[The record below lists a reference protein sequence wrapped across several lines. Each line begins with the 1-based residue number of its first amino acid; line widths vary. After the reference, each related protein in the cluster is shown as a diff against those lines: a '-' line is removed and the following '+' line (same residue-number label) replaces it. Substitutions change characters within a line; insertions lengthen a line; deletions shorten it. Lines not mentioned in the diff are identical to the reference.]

1 MLMYYDWDE
10 EKNNILKSKRDIS
23 FEQIIIEINSG
34 NLLDVL
40 ENPNQDKFS
49 HQFMYVVKSGEY
61 VYCVPFVQDEEKI
74 FLKTIYP
81 SRKFKKL
88 YEQK

>member
-10 EKNNILKSKRDIS
+10 EKNNLLKSERNIS
-23 FEQIIIEINSG
+23 FEQIIVEIING

-40 ENPNQDKFS
+40 EHPNQQKFPN
-49 HQFMYVVKSGEY
+49 QLMYIVRSEDY
-61 VYCVPFVQDEEKI
+61 VYCVPFVSNKEKI

>member
-1 MLMYYDWDE
+1 MFYDWDE
-10 EKNNILKSKRDIS
+10 EKNNLLKIKRGIG
-23 FEQIIIEINSG
+23 FEQIILEISNK

-40 ENPNQDKFS
+40 ENPNKDKYS
-49 HQFMYVVKSGEY
+49 HQFMYIIKSGDY
-61 VYCVPFVQDEEKI
+61 VYCVPFVKEKDKI

-88 YEQK
+88 YEH

>member
-1 MLMYYDWDE
+1 MYYDWDE
-10 EKNNILKSKRDIS
+10 EKNKILKSKRDIS
-23 FEQIIIEINSG
+23 FEQIIVEINHG

-40 ENPNQDKFS
+40 ENPNQQKFS
-49 HQFMYVVKSGEY
+49 HQLMYIVKSGDY
-61 VYCVPFVQDEEKI
+61 VYCVTFVQDSEKI

-88 YEQK
+88 YE